1 MSDYQACPFCK
12 GTGYIKESILH
23 RQGNSDVYCI
33 ECTRCDLVMT
43 DTDRN
48 ELLGRW
54 NRRG

>member
-33 ECTRCDLVMT
+33 ECTRCDIVMT
-43 DTDRN
+43 DTDRD